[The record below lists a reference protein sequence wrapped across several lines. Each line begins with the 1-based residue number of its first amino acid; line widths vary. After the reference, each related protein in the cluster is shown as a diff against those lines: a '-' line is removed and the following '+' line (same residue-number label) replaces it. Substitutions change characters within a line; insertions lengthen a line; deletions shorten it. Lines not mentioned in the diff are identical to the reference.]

1 MENSLPCRKWHVHG
15 PLLAMNCRTRLCL
28 CPEPGPT
35 VASKPCLKQLKLPER
50 GREQEMSGIIAL
62 HILET
67 GWGSPWGKRMLL
79 SFPAAQ
85 NADGGAR
92 HAQRSAHATAH
103 GSEARES
110 PARPSLHM
118 ARCMSLQGGGC
129 RAALPLAIQLVAGSF
144 LEPVSKSGGWRRY

>member
-28 CPEPGPT
+28 CPEPGRAMT
-35 VASKPCLKQLKLPER
+35 SRPCPKTAQAPRMRARTGNER
-50 GREQEMSGIIAL
+50 DHCIAYFGDGMGIAVG
-62 HILET
+62 ERT
-67 GWGSPWGKRMLL
+67 FV

-92 HAQRSAHATAH
+92 HAQRSDHATAH

-118 ARCMSLQGGGC
+118 ARCMSLQGGPLPRC
-129 RAALPLAIQLVAGSF
+129 LALGDPAVAGSF
-144 LEPVSKSGGWRRY
+144 LEPVCKSWSLAI